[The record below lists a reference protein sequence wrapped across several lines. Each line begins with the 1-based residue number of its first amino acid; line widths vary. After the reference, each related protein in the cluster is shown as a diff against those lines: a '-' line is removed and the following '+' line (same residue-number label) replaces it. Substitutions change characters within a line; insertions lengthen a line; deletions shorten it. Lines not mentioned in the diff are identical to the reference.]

1 MNILNEILTSNLSK
15 TNKIIKLSALGYS
28 INEIAGYVG
37 SGYGFVWVVLKK
49 RYPQGITNVGFT
61 PTLFNRKFG
70 VEIEA
75 FGVDK
80 NRLAAKLREAGIAVE
95 IAGRANSTSGWKVTS
110 DGSIRGEQGFEVV
123 SPILEGMEGLAQ
135 LEKVCSILKQS
146 NAKINKSCGLHIH
159 FDAQNFKIKQWRN
172 LYINYLQ
179 YETIIDSFMPASRRA
194 NKNFYC
200 KGLTIGNRSKAAM
213 IENIKGCANIREIK
227 ALYGSRYHKI
237 NCESFFKHGT
247 VEFRQH
253 SGTIEY
259 SKIMNWVRF
268 LHNLVSYSENH
279 EVETASFEKMTDF
292 NQNEIIAYLAERKE
306 ELN

>member
-1 MNILNEILTSNLSK
+1 MNTLNEILATNISK
-15 TNKIIKLSALGYS
+15 TNKIIKLSGLGYS
-28 INEIAGYVG
+28 IGEIAEYIG

-123 SPILEGMEGLAQ
+123 SPILEGIEGLAQ

-172 LYINYLQ
+172 LYINYLKFEAQ
-179 YETIIDSFMPASRRA
+179 IDKFMPQSRRA
-194 NKNFYC
+194 DNNTYC
-200 KGLTIGNRSKAAM
+200 KGLKGNRSHEGM
-213 IENIKGCANIREIK
+213 IEAIRECGTVRDIRG
-227 ALYGSRYHKI
+227 LYNSRYHKI

-253 SGTIEY
+253 SGTIEFL
-259 SKIMNWVRF
+259 KIENWVRF
-268 LHNLVSYSENH
+268 LHNLVTYSENN
-279 EVETASFEKMTDF
+279 EAASGDFSRMTDF
-292 NQNEIIAYLAERKE
+292 NQNEIIAYLDERIQ
-306 ELN
+306 ELNN